1 MQFMKIRQLGA
12 GLAMMGSVVLSA
24 PVLAQETVD
33 PQKVAQRLQEVATNL
48 QRQPSPEQL
57 MQVQQL
63 ILQLQLVQAQL
74 PQQSELLEQTTKRHA
89 QLTEL
94 FQSLNQTLI
103 NKGLGSAGSAVQQQ
117 RR

>member
-1 MQFMKIRQLGA
+1 MLASVGA
-12 GLAMMGSVVLSA
+12 Q
-24 PVLAQETVD
+24 AQETID
-33 PQKVAQRLQEVATNL
+33 PQKVAQRLQEVATSL

-63 ILQLQLVQAQL
+63 VLQLQLVQAQL
-74 PQQSELLEQTTKRHA
+74 PQQLEILEQTTKRHA

-103 NKGLGSAGSAVQQQ
+103 NKGLSGQSATGGQQ

>member
-1 MQFMKIRQLGA
+1 MQVNKISRLVASFVVVSGLFMSL
-12 GLAMMGSVVLSA
+12 SVN
-24 PVLAQETVD
+24 AQETID
-33 PQKVAQRLQEVATNL
+33 PQKVAQRLQEVATSL

-57 MQVQQL
+57 AQVQQL
-63 ILQLQLVQAQL
+63 VLQLQLVQAQL
-74 PQQSELLEQTTKRHA
+74 PQQLEILEQTTKRHA

-103 NKGLGSAGSAVQQQ
+103 NKGLGTQSGAAGQQ